1 MTATAS
7 RRMLLRRLVSEHRIR
22 SQAELAALLGDAG
35 HQVTQATISRD
46 LDAIGAVKDRTAGG
60 TYTIPANGHDQRAER
75 RQLAKALSDF
85 TLSVVSSGS
94 LVVVKTNPGAA
105 HLVAGAIDRSR
116 PDGVIGT
123 VAGDDTLLVIAAED
137 VGGAAVARELE
148 HMGAEG

>member
-7 RRMLLRRLVSEHRIR
+7 RRMLLRRLVTEHRVH
-22 SQAELAALLGDAG
+22 SQAELAALLDDAG
-35 HQVTQATISRD
+35 HRVTQATISRD

-60 TYTIPANGHDQRAER
+60 TYTLRANGHDRQAER
-75 RQLAKALSDF
+75 RQLAKALNDF
-85 TLSVVSSGS
+85 ALSVVATGN

-105 HLVAGAIDRSR
+105 HLVAGAIDRCR

-137 VGGAAVARELE
+137 AGGTAVARELE

>member
-7 RRMLLRRLVSEHRIR
+7 RRMLLRRLVTEQHVR
-22 SQAELAALLGDAG
+22 SQAELAALLDAAG
-35 HQVTQATISRD
+35 HRVTQATISRD
-46 LDAIGAVKDRTAGG
+46 LDAIGAVKDRMAGG
-60 TYTIPANGHDQRAER
+60 TYTLPANGRDQRAER

-85 TLSVVSSGS
+85 ALSVVSSGN

-105 HLVAGAIDRSR
+105 HLVAGAIDRCR

-137 VGGAAVARELE
+137 VGGPAVARGLE
-148 HMGAEG
+148 HMGVEG